1 MDVINTKTLIGIMAV
16 ALPSFM
22 VAGLCTTYRRM
33 GWEYALAD
41 AVMAVSSMIL
51 SGILLT
57 KTGKWPIP
65 EDPAAD
71 IVMLF
76 FGAVPSF
83 FVIVVFILAVWAV
96 VCIIS
101 LLAIKAGTVIDALG
115 TVLKN

>member
-1 MDVINTKTLIGIMAV
+1 MDIINTETLIGIMAV
-16 ALPSFM
+16 ALPSLM
-22 VAGLCTTYRRM
+22 VAGLCNTYRRM
-33 GWEYALAD
+33 GWEYALTE

-51 SGILLT
+51 SGTLLV
-57 KTGKWPIP
+57 KTGKWPIHG
-65 EDPAAD
+65 DPAAD

-101 LLAIKAGTVIDALG
+101 LLAIKAGTIIDALG